1 MISPTIPEDEKQ
13 RLEKLR
19 ALKLLDS
26 EPEERFDRLTRMAK
40 RMFGVDISVLSLI
53 DDGRQWFK
61 SKSSELDIPDE
72 TSREVSFCGHA
83 ILGNDVFVV
92 EDAMDDH
99 RFKDNPLVTENPNIR
114 FYAGYPLKVNNGS
127 ALGTL
132 CIIDTEPR
140 AFDEEDSQLLKDLGV
155 MAEQEIAA
163 LQLATLDELT
173 LISNRRGFSVLAK
186 HSLNICR
193 RKDLTASILVFDL
206 NEFKPINDKFGHAE
220 GDRALVVFANIIRE
234 VFRQSDV
241 FGRIGGD
248 EFAVLMIDV
257 DADSTQRVI
266 DRFQTEVITY
276 NKQAARGYDIEYS
289 VGYINTAVD
298 NNVTVDDLLAAAD
311 KKMYAAK
318 EKSRVKLKL
327 D

>member
-26 EPEERFDRLTRMAK
+26 APEERFDRLTRMAK

-61 SKSSELDIPDE
+61 SKSSEMDIPDE

-92 EDAMDDH
+92 EDALDDH
-99 RFKDNPLVTENPNIR
+99 RFRDNPLVTADPNIR

-140 AFDEEDSQLLKDLGV
+140 AFDPEDSQLLKDLGV

-173 LISNRRGFSVLAK
+173 LISNRRGFADLAK

-193 RKDLTASILVFDL
+193 RKGLTASILLFDL
-206 NEFKPINDKFGHAE
+206 NKFKPINDQFGHAE
-220 GDRALVVFANIIRE
+220 GDRALVVFANIMRE

-248 EFAVLMIDV
+248 EFAVLMMDV
-257 DADSTQRVI
+257 DADNTQRVI
-266 DRFQTEVITY
+266 DRFKTEVTTY
-276 NKQAARGYDIEYS
+276 NTEAARGYDIEYS
-289 VGYINTAVD
+289 VGYVNTSVD
-298 NNVTVDDLLAAAD
+298 DHMTIDDLLAAAD

-318 EKSRVKLKL
+318 DQKIR
-327 D
+327 

>member
-13 RLEKLR
+13 RMEKLR

-26 EPEERFDRLTRMAK
+26 APEERFDRLTRMAK

-61 SKSSELDIPDE
+61 SKHTEMDIPDE

-92 EDAMDDH
+92 EDALDDH
-99 RFKDNPLVTENPNIR
+99 RFRDNPLVTADPNIR

-140 AFDEEDSQLLKDLGV
+140 AFDPEDSQLLKDLGV

-173 LISNRRGFSVLAK
+173 LISNRRGFTDLAK

-193 RKDLTASILVFDL
+193 RKGVTASILLFDL
-206 NEFKPINDKFGHAE
+206 NKFKPINDQFGHAE
-220 GDRALVVFANIIRE
+220 GDRALVVFANIMRE
-234 VFRQSDV
+234 VFRESDV

-248 EFAVLMIDV
+248 EFAVLMMDV
-257 DADSTQRVI
+257 DTENTQRVI
-266 DRFQTEVITY
+266 DRFKTEVTAY
-276 NKQAARGYDIEYS
+276 NKEAARGYDIEYS
-289 VGYINTAVD
+289 VGYINTSVD
-298 NNVTVDDLLAAAD
+298 DNMTIDDLLAAAD

-318 EKSRVKLKL
+318 DKKVR
-327 D
+327 

>member
-1 MISPTIPEDEKQ
+1 MISPTIPEDERQ

-26 EPEERFDRLTRMAK
+26 APEERFDRLTRMAK

-61 SKSSELDIPDE
+61 SKHTEMDIPDE

-92 EDAMDDH
+92 EDALDDH
-99 RFKDNPLVTENPNIR
+99 RFRDNPLVTADPNIR

-140 AFDEEDSQLLKDLGV
+140 AFDPEDSQLLKDLGV

-173 LISNRRGFSVLAK
+173 LISNRRGFTDLAK

-193 RKDLTASILVFDL
+193 RKGLAASILLIDL
-206 NEFKPINDKFGHAE
+206 NKFKPINDNFGHAE
-220 GDRALVVFANIIRE
+220 GDRALVVFANIMRE

-248 EFAVLMIDV
+248 EFAVLMMDV
-257 DADSTQRVI
+257 DEEKTQRVI
-266 DRFQTEVITY
+266 ERFKKEVTAY
-276 NKQAARGYDIEYS
+276 NKEAARGYDIEYS
-289 VGYINTAVD
+289 VGYINTSID
-298 NNVTVDDLLAAAD
+298 DSMTIDDLLAAAD
-311 KKMYAAK
+311 KKMYA
-318 EKSRVKLKL
+318 EKDNKLR
-327 D
+327 

>member
-1 MISPTIPEDEKQ
+1 MISPSIPQDEKQ
-13 RLEKLR
+13 RMEKLR

-26 EPEERFDRLTRMAK
+26 APEERFDRLTRMAK

-61 SKSSELDIPDE
+61 SKSSEMELPDE

-99 RFKDNPLVTENPNIR
+99 RFKDNPLVTEDPSIR
-114 FYAGYPLKVNNGS
+114 FYAGYPLRVNNGS

-132 CIIDTEPR
+132 CIIDTAPR
-140 AFDEEDSQLLKDLGV
+140 AFDEDDSQLLKDLGV

-173 LISNRRGFSVLAK
+173 LISNRRGFTSLAK
-186 HSLNICR
+186 HSINICR
-193 RKDLTASILVFDL
+193 RKGLSASTLLFDL
-206 NEFKPINDKFGHAE
+206 NKFKLINDTFGHAE
-220 GDRALVVFANIIRE
+220 GDRALVIFANTMRE
-234 VFRQSDV
+234 VFRESDV

-248 EFAVLMIDV
+248 EFAVLMMDV
-257 DADSTQRVI
+257 DIENTERVI
-266 DRFQTEVITY
+266 QRFEDEMTAY
-276 NKQAARGYDIEYS
+276 NKEAKRGYDIEFS
-289 VGYINTAVD
+289 VGYVNTLITDKVD
-298 NNVTVDDLLAAAD
+298 IDTLLAEAD
-311 KKMYAAK
+311 KNMYA
-318 EKSRVKLKL
+318 EKGTKVR
-327 D
+327 

>member
-1 MISPTIPEDEKQ
+1 MISPSIPQDEKQ
-13 RLEKLR
+13 RMEKLR

-26 EPEERFDRLTRMAK
+26 APEERFDRLTRMAK

-61 SKSSELDIPDE
+61 SKATEMEIPDE

-92 EDAMDDH
+92 EDALDDH
-99 RFKDNPLVTENPNIR
+99 RFKDNPLVTEDPNIR
-114 FYAGYPLKVNNGS
+114 FYAGYPLKINNGS

-132 CIIDTEPR
+132 CIIDTQPR
-140 AFDEEDSQLLKDLGV
+140 AFDDDDMQLLKDLGV

-173 LISNRRGFSVLAK
+173 LISNRRGFTDLAK

-193 RKDLTASILVFDL
+193 RKGLSASVLLFDL
-206 NEFKPINDKFGHAE
+206 DKFKPINDSFGHAE
-220 GDRALVVFANIIRE
+220 GDRALVVFANIMRE

-248 EFAVLMIDV
+248 EFAVLMMDV
-257 DADSTQRVI
+257 DIENTEHVIQRFE
-266 DRFQTEVITY
+266 DELTAY
-276 NKQAARGYDIEYS
+276 NKEAVRGYDLEYS
-289 VGYINTAVD
+289 VGYINTTVD
-298 NNVTVDDLLAAAD
+298 NNTTIDDLLASAD

-318 EKSRVKLKL
+318 DKKPL
-327 D
+327 

>member
-1 MISPTIPEDEKQ
+1 MISPSIPQDEKQ
-13 RLEKLR
+13 RMEKLR

-26 EPEERFDRLTRMAK
+26 APEERFDRLTRMAK

-61 SKSSELDIPDE
+61 SKSSEMDLPDE

-99 RFKDNPLVTENPNIR
+99 RFKDNPLVTEDPSIR
-114 FYAGYPLKVNNGS
+114 FYAGYPLRVNNGS

-132 CIIDTEPR
+132 CIIDTAPR
-140 AFDEEDSQLLKDLGV
+140 AFDEDDSQLLKDLGV

-173 LISNRRGFSVLAK
+173 LISNRRGFTSLAK
-186 HSLNICR
+186 HSINICR
-193 RKDLTASILVFDL
+193 RKGLSASTLLFDL
-206 NEFKPINDKFGHAE
+206 NKFKLINDTFGHAE
-220 GDRALVVFANIIRE
+220 GDRALVIFANIMRE
-234 VFRQSDV
+234 VFRESDV

-248 EFAVLMIDV
+248 EFAVLMMDV
-257 DADSTQRVI
+257 DIENTERVI
-266 DRFQTEVITY
+266 QRFEDEMTAY
-276 NKQAARGYDIEYS
+276 NKEAKRGYDIEFS
-289 VGYINTAVD
+289 VGYVNTLITDKVD
-298 NNVTVDDLLAAAD
+298 IDTLLAEAD
-311 KKMYAAK
+311 KNMYA
-318 EKSRVKLKL
+318 EKGTKVR
-327 D
+327 

>member
-26 EPEERFDRLTRMAK
+26 APEERFDRLTRMAK

-61 SKSSELDIPDE
+61 SKSAEMDIPDE

-92 EDAMDDH
+92 EDALDDH
-99 RFKDNPLVTENPNIR
+99 RFRDNPLVTADPNIR

-140 AFDEEDSQLLKDLGV
+140 AFDPEDSQLLKDLGV

-173 LISNRRGFSVLAK
+173 LISNRRGFADLAK

-193 RKDLTASILVFDL
+193 RKGLTASILLFDL
-206 NEFKPINDKFGHAE
+206 NQFKPINDQFGHAE
-220 GDRALVVFANIIRE
+220 GDRALVVFANIMRE

-248 EFAVLMIDV
+248 EFAVLMMDV
-257 DADSTQRVI
+257 DADNTQRVI
-266 DRFQTEVITY
+266 DRFKTEVTTY
-276 NKQAARGYDIEYS
+276 NKEAARGYDIEYS
-289 VGYINTAVD
+289 VGYINTSVD
-298 NNVTVDDLLAAAD
+298 DHMTIDDLLAAAD

-318 EKSRVKLKL
+318 DQKIR
-327 D
+327 

>member
-1 MISPTIPEDEKQ
+1 MIAPTIPEDEKQ

-26 EPEERFDRLTRMAK
+26 APEERFDRLTRMAK

-92 EDAMDDH
+92 EDALDDH
-99 RFKDNPLVTENPNIR
+99 RFRDNPMVTENPNIR

-132 CIIDTEPR
+132 CIIDTAPR
-140 AFDEEDSQLLKDLGV
+140 AFDPEDTQLLKDLGV

-173 LISNRRGFSVLAK
+173 LISNRRGFTDLAK
-186 HSLNICR
+186 HSLKICC
-193 RKDLTASILVFDL
+193 RKGLSTSILLFDL
-206 NEFKPINDKFGHAE
+206 NKFKTINDTFGHAE
-220 GDRALVVFANIIRE
+220 GDRALVVFANIMRE
-234 VFRQSDV
+234 VFRESDV

-248 EFAVLMIDV
+248 EFAVLMMDV
-257 DADSTQRVI
+257 DIENTELVI
-266 DRFQTEVITY
+266 KRFQEEMSAF
-276 NKQAARGYDIEYS
+276 NQEAKRGYDIEFS
-289 VGYINTAVD
+289 VGYINTKVESNID
-298 NNVTVDDLLAAAD
+298 IDDLLAQAD
-311 KKMYAAK
+311 KKMYA
-318 EKSRVKLKL
+318 EKDSKVR
-327 D
+327 

>member
-26 EPEERFDRLTRMAK
+26 APEERFDRLTRMAK

-61 SKSSELDIPDE
+61 SKHTEMDIPDE

-83 ILGNDVFVV
+83 ILGKDVFVV
-92 EDAMDDH
+92 EDALDDH
-99 RFKDNPLVTENPNIR
+99 RFRDNPLVTADPNIR

-140 AFDEEDSQLLKDLGV
+140 AFDPEDSQLLKDLGV

-173 LISNRRGFSVLAK
+173 LISNRRGFTDLAK

-193 RKDLTASILVFDL
+193 RKGLAASILLIDL
-206 NEFKPINDKFGHAE
+206 NKFKPINDNFGHAE
-220 GDRALVVFANIIRE
+220 GDRALVVFANIMRE

-248 EFAVLMIDV
+248 EFAVLMMDV
-257 DADSTQRVI
+257 DEEKTQRVI
-266 DRFQTEVITY
+266 ERFKKEVTAY
-276 NKQAARGYDIEYS
+276 NKEAARGYDIEYS
-289 VGYINTAVD
+289 VGYINTSIDD
-298 NNVTVDDLLAAAD
+298 NMTIDDLLAAAD
-311 KKMYAAK
+311 KKMYAEK
-318 EKSRVKLKL
+318 EQKVR
-327 D
+327 

>member
-13 RLEKLR
+13 RMEKLR

-26 EPEERFDRLTRMAK
+26 APEERFDRLTRMAK

-61 SKSSELDIPDE
+61 SKSAEMDIPDE

-92 EDAMDDH
+92 EDALDDH
-99 RFKDNPLVTENPNIR
+99 RFRDNPLVTADPNIR

-140 AFDEEDSQLLKDLGV
+140 AFDPEDSQLLKDLGV

-173 LISNRRGFSVLAK
+173 LISNRRGFADLAK

-193 RKDLTASILVFDL
+193 RKGLTASILLFDL
-206 NEFKPINDKFGHAE
+206 NKFKPINDQFGHAE
-220 GDRALVVFANIIRE
+220 GDRALVVFANIMRE

-248 EFAVLMIDV
+248 EFAVLMMDV
-257 DADSTQRVI
+257 DADNTQRVI
-266 DRFQTEVITY
+266 DRFKTEVTTY
-276 NKQAARGYDIEYS
+276 NKEAARGYDIEYS
-289 VGYINTAVD
+289 VGYINTSVD
-298 NNVTVDDLLAAAD
+298 DHMTIDDLLAAAD

-318 EKSRVKLKL
+318 EQKVR
-327 D
+327 

>member
-1 MISPTIPEDEKQ
+1 MISPMIPEDEKH

-26 EPEERFDRLTRMAK
+26 APEERFDRLTRMAK

-61 SKSSELDIPDE
+61 SKSTEMNIPNE

-83 ILGNDVFVV
+83 IRGSDVFVV
-92 EDAMDDH
+92 EDALDDH
-99 RFKDNPLVTENPNIR
+99 RFKDNPMVTQDPNIR

-140 AFDEEDSQLLKDLGV
+140 QFDAEDTQLLKDLGV

-173 LISNRRGFSVLAK
+173 LISNRRGFTDLAK
-186 HSLNICR
+186 HSMNICR
-193 RKDLTASILVFDL
+193 RKGLVASILLIDL
-206 NEFKPINDKFGHAE
+206 NKFKPINDTFGHAE
-220 GDRALVVFANIIRE
+220 GDRALVVFANIMRQ
-234 VFRQSDV
+234 VFRESDV
-241 FGRIGGD
+241 FGRLGGD
-248 EFAVLMIDV
+248 EFAVLMMDV
-257 DADSTQRVI
+257 DIENTERVI
-266 DRFQTEVITY
+266 QRLQDEVTTY
-276 NKQAARGYDIEYS
+276 NQEAKRGYDIEFS
-289 VGYINTAVD
+289 VGYINTLIGDNVD
-298 NNVTVDDLLAAAD
+298 IDDFLAEAD
-311 KKMYAAK
+311 KKMYA
-318 EKSRVKLKL
+318 EKNQKVR
-327 D
+327 

>member
-13 RLEKLR
+13 RMEKLR

-26 EPEERFDRLTRMAK
+26 APEERFDRLTRMAK

-61 SKSSELDIPDE
+61 SKHTEMDIPDE

-99 RFKDNPLVTENPNIR
+99 RFKDNPLVTADPNIR

-140 AFDEEDSQLLKDLGV
+140 AFDPEDSQLLKR
-155 MAEQEIAA
+155 
-163 LQLATLDELT
+163 
-173 LISNRRGFSVLAK
+173 SRRHG
-186 HSLNICR
+186 
-193 RKDLTASILVFDL
+193 
-206 NEFKPINDKFGHAE
+206 
-220 GDRALVVFANIIRE
+220 
-234 VFRQSDV
+234 
-241 FGRIGGD
+241 
-248 EFAVLMIDV
+248 
-257 DADSTQRVI
+257 
-266 DRFQTEVITY
+266 
-276 NKQAARGYDIEYS
+276 
-289 VGYINTAVD
+289 
-298 NNVTVDDLLAAAD
+298 
-311 KKMYAAK
+311 
-318 EKSRVKLKL
+318 
-327 D
+327 